1 MQTGVNIQG
10 KYKTKVADP
19 ACSFNNEQNVWFRS
33 WTWQTSTFW
42 LWLVLGSPLQTIF
55 WQRETV
61 NDFFW
66 YNFFS
71 TFLLRRRG
79 RYYKRDEK
87 IYRSERV
94 SIALT
99 ISRQTA

>member
-61 NDFFW
+61 NDFFCKI
-66 YNFFS
+66 S
-71 TFLLRRRG
+71 SLLPSYEVENDTIREMKE
-79 RYYKRDEK
+79 Y
-87 IYRSERV
+87 
-94 SIALT
+94 IALRG
-99 ISRQTA
+99 SQ